1 MADYDLLIIGA
12 GISGLS
18 VAHYA
23 VQAGLNA
30 LVLEQNHR
38 VGGCLHSH
46 RFTGAFAGFWLELG
60 AHSCFNSYGNLLA
73 ILESARALDRLQA
86 RAKVQF
92 RLFADGTVRT
102 IPSQLSISELLQAP
116 FRLIGWQK
124 SGRSVAEYFGR
135 IVGPRNYAAVFGPA
149 FDAVICQPAG
159 LFPADCL
166 FRSRRRHKNIP
177 RGFTFSDGLQTVADV
192 LATQP
197 GIRIER
203 GRAAREIRRVG
214 EEFVVRTDQCDY
226 SARHLCVAT
235 PVEIAARLL
244 RAELPALADRLAEI
258 RTAAVETVGVA
269 LPTAQ
274 LSLPPLAGL
283 IGRNEAFYSAVTRDT
298 VPNSAYRGFTFHFRP
313 GLLDEEKRITRIA
326 EVLGISHGSLGAEN
340 VVSKLNQLPALR
352 VGHDGLIRA
361 VDDLLAKSR
370 LALTGNYFTGVA
382 IEDCVTRSR
391 AEFARLRSEGL

>member
-86 RAKVQF
+86 RAKVRF
-92 RLFADGTVRT
+92 RLFTDGTVRT

-166 FRSRRRHKNIP
+166 FRSRRRRKNIP

-235 PVEIAARLL
+235 PVEVAARLL
-244 RAELPALADRLAEI
+244 RAELPALADRLAENSN
-258 RTAAVETVGVA
+258 RRSGNGRGRAADSAAELAATGGTDRA
-269 LPTAQ
+269 ERSILFGSDPRYRAK
-274 LSLPPLAGL
+274 LCLSRLHFSLPSGTAG
-283 IGRNEAFYSAVTRDT
+283 
-298 VPNSAYRGFTFHFRP
+298 RG
-313 GLLDEEKRITRIA
+313 K
-326 EVLGISHGSLGAEN
+326 EN
-340 VVSKLNQLPALR
+340 HA
-352 VGHDGLIRA
+352 H
-361 VDDLLAKSR
+361 
-370 LALTGNYFTGVA
+370 
-382 IEDCVTRSR
+382 C
-391 AEFARLRSEGL
+391 

>member
-1 MADYDLLIIGA
+1 M
-12 GISGLS
+12 
-18 VAHYA
+18 
-23 VQAGLNA
+23 
-30 LVLEQNHR
+30 
-38 VGGCLHSH
+38 
-46 RFTGAFAGFWLELG
+46 
-60 AHSCFNSYGNLLA
+60 
-73 ILESARALDRLQA
+73 
-86 RAKVQF
+86 
-92 RLFADGTVRT
+92 
-102 IPSQLSISELLQAP
+102 
-116 FRLIGWQK
+116 
-124 SGRSVAEYFGR
+124 
-135 IVGPRNYAAVFGPA
+135 
-149 FDAVICQPAG
+149 
-159 LFPADCL
+159 
-166 FRSRRRHKNIP
+166 
-177 RGFTFSDGLQTVADV
+177 
-192 LATQP
+192 
-197 GIRIER
+197 
-203 GRAAREIRRVG
+203 
-214 EEFVVRTDQCDY
+214 
-226 SARHLCVAT
+226 AT
-235 PVEIAARLL
+235 PVEVAARLL